1 MKTRVSP
8 KPKPSNPWP
17 GALALIIVVLVVLFW
32 RSFLPDY
39 VHFSNDWP
47 IGQQNANWIK
57 LPTAMTGMW
66 DDLNGLGLNA
76 AAFAPSV
83 MMLLK
88 SLLSPVMFA
97 KFFPVLALLIAGV
110 GAFTFFRALKLSA
123 LAATLGAL
131 AAVLN
136 STNFAD
142 ACWGTA
148 THQIALGLD
157 FCALALI
164 VSNTRE
170 TPGFIRWARLA
181 LAGLC
186 VGLNVVEAQDIG
198 ALYSIFIAAF
208 LFFRSLTNAEGSLL
222 AKAVRGISAVAVVAV
237 FAGFIAF
244 QSISSLIGSQVEGI
258 AGTAQDAETKAAHW
272 DWATQWSEP
281 KKETLALFVPGVFG
295 YKMDTPKDMMP
306 MFQDAYRGG
315 NYWGG
320 VGRDP
325 ALDRYF
331 DSGASGNPPPHSFM
345 RFTSGVNYCGIL
357 VWLIAFWAIAQSFRR
372 KNSPFSNEQKRFIW
386 FWAGVLAICLPLAW
400 GRFAPMFYGAV
411 YHLPYFSTT
420 RNPTKFLIY
429 FSWAIVIL
437 FAYGISALS
446 RPLDPA
452 APKSAGWLVQL
463 KNWWARAGQFDRR
476 WIFACAGILG
486 ASVLGWLIYAGE
498 QPSFIQYLQKV
509 GFSDEQMAREI
520 ASFSLGQV
528 VWFLGLLAVAIFL
541 FTLVI
546 AGYFAGPRAKTGA
559 ILLGA
564 FLLFDLGRADLPY
577 VVHWNYVQ
585 KYEVGTLNPI
595 VKFLCNKPYENRV
608 AKLLSPPLSTP
619 SQFGLFDQLY
629 GIEWT
634 QQLFPYYNIQSLDII
649 QMPRV
654 PADWQAY
661 QMALHIGIK
670 QDAAGQRMMDPSTF
684 PLLTR
689 KWELTNTRYLL
700 GPAPFLDLFNTQFDP
715 GKNRFRILQRFDV
728 LPKPGTAIPNGI
740 SPEKYAYYLP
750 PDKVTAFPNPEGPY
764 ALFEF
769 TGALP
774 RAKLYGDWQVNTN
787 NQAVLKTLADPT
799 FDPAKT
805 ALVDT
810 PQKDLAAAATNDNS
824 GTVEYQSY
832 APKRIVLSTQ
842 AAVPTVLL
850 LNDKYDPNW
859 SVTVDGKPAALL
871 RCNFIMRGVQVPAGT
886 HTVEFQFS
894 LSHKL
899 LYVSLA
905 AMGLAVLLG
914 GFLFVATRRKT
925 TAQP

>member
-17 GALALIIVVLVVLFW
+17 GALALIVVVLVVLFW
-32 RSFLPDY
+32 RGFLPDY

-97 KFFPVLALLIAGV
+97 KFFPVLALFIAGV

-170 TPGFIRWARLA
+170 TPGFIRWTRLA

-198 ALYSIFIAAF
+198 AFYSIFIAAF
-208 LFFRSLTNAEGSLL
+208 LFFRSLVDAEGSLL

-306 MFQDAYRGG
+306 LFQDLYRGG
-315 NYWGG
+315 EYWGG

-325 ALDRYF
+325 VLDRYF
-331 DSGASGNPPPHSFM
+331 DSGSQGNPPPYQFM

-357 VWLIAFWAIAQSFRR
+357 VWLVAFWAIAQSFRR
-372 KNSPFSNEQKRFIW
+372 KQSPFSNEQKRFVW

-437 FAYGISALS
+437 FAYGINALS

-452 APKSAGWLVQL
+452 TPKSAGWSVQL
-463 KNWWARAGQFDRR
+463 KTWWARAGQFDRR

-559 ILLGA
+559 VLLGA
-564 FLLFDLGRADLPY
+564 FLIFDLGRADLPY

-608 AKLLSPPLSTP
+608 AALPFRTP
-619 SQFGLFDQLY
+619 EQFALFSGRSGLY
-629 GIEWT
+629 NIEWA
-634 QQLFPYYNIQSLDII
+634 QQLFPFYNIQSLDII

-654 PADWQAY
+654 PEDWKAY
-661 QMALHIGIK
+661 LEALSPN
-670 QDAAGQRMMDPSTF
+670 DSPESVQRIA
-684 PLLTR
+684 R
-689 KWELTNTRYLL
+689 KWQLTNTRYLL
-700 GPAPFLDLFNTQFDP
+700 GPAGYLEVMNQQLDPAQ
-715 GKNRFRILQRFDV
+715 KRFRILQRFDV
-728 LPKPGTAIPNGI
+728 LPKPGIAHPTQLEELTAV
-740 SPEKYAYYLP
+740 AD
-750 PDKVTAFPNPEGPY
+750 DKGPY

-787 NQAVLKTLADPT
+787 DQDVLKTLANPI

-810 PQKDLAAAATNDNS
+810 PQKDLPAAATNDNS

-832 APKRIVLSTQ
+832 APKHIVLSTQ

-914 GFLFVATRRKT
+914 GFLLVATRRKT